1 MSRDVTKISRIPQP
15 CPVCAFRT
23 RARFPRPVGTKGAR
37 SLGTLFTAGRL
48 AGRGL
53 ELLVVC
59 LAVVLVAL
67 VFSGVPWAAFGIA
80 GLFLAGCGRARR
92 TPVLSPI
99 KETASSDASELSS

>member
-1 MSRDVTKISRIPQP
+1 MFPWRQSAVPHECRGDGGGGN
-15 CPVCAFRT
+15 RT
-23 RARFPRPVGTKGAR
+23 RARFPRPAGTKGAR

-80 GLFLAGCGRARR
+80 GLFLAGCGRAR
-92 TPVLSPI
+92 VKGLGDGG
-99 KETASSDASELSS
+99 A